1 MRQQVPNQRRQ
12 PPSAPQ
18 RGRRSSASRQR
29 DRVEQRRRRRR
40 RRNIVFYTALFLLVI
55 GVAILLCFTVLFK
68 LETVSVS
75 GSSRYSAEEIIKASG
90 LVKGENLFRQD
101 LDKASS
107 RVEEA
112 LPYIGEAQVSR
123 KLPAEIVITVSEAQ
137 IAGVVEFEGQKILL
151 DAKGKVLEATGEAP
165 ENCPVFKGLKIK
177 DAVPGKPLQYADE
190 EQKKTVDSLMQAIEE
205 SGLSNITEYDVT
217 DIYTLSVV
225 YNNRIRLELGV
236 STDLVYKL
244 RFFNEGLLQAG
255 KLTDKDMGTLDLSQA
270 SDTNKA
276 YFQEEDIA
284 SSAASSSA
292 ASSSGPESSAS
303 AVSSE
308 AQSSQGDSE
317 PVSSASSIASGVD
330 SGDETG

>member
-107 RVEEA
+107 QVEET

-177 DAVPGKPLQYADE
+177 DAVPGKPLQYAEE

-217 DIYTLSVV
+217 DIYNLSLV

-276 YFQEEDIA
+276 YFQEENIA
-284 SSAASSSA
+284 SSSASSLA
-292 ASSSGPESSAS
+292 ASSSGPESSSS

-308 AQSSQGDSE
+308 AQSSQGTSE
-317 PVSSASSIASGVD
+317 PVSSASSIASGAD

>member
-1 MRQQVPNQRRQ
+1 M
-12 PPSAPQ
+12 
-18 RGRRSSASRQR
+18 
-29 DRVEQRRRRRR
+29 
-40 RRNIVFYTALFLLVI
+40 FYTALFLLVI

-107 RVEEA
+107 RVEET

-177 DAVPGKPLQYADE
+177 DAVPGKPLQYAEE

-217 DIYTLSVV
+217 DIYNLSLV

-276 YFQEEDIA
+276 YFQEENIA
-284 SSAASSSA
+284 SSSASSLA
-292 ASSSGPESSAS
+292 ASSSGPESSSS

-308 AQSSQGDSE
+308 AQSSQGTSE
-317 PVSSASSIASGVD
+317 PVSSASSIASRAD

>member
-75 GSSRYSAEEIIKASG
+75 GSSRYSAEEIVKASG

-217 DIYTLSVV
+217 DIYNLSLV

-303 AVSSE
+303 AVSS
-308 AQSSQGDSE
+308 
-317 PVSSASSIASGVD
+317 
-330 SGDETG
+330 